1 MLHCIYCGTG
11 SIWAISS
18 AEPPVP
24 AFRSRESVAKAMQSH
39 PMIKAKTVVC
49 EIEPTYEAEPMQFI
63 TDTNQA
69 IDRSIR
75 MAHY

>member
-1 MLHCIYCGTG
+1 
-11 SIWAISS
+11 
-18 AEPPVP
+18 
-24 AFRSRESVAKAMQSH
+24 MQSH